1 MPEQVHT
8 AVVPRQSAAPGLTG
22 IPQTITLAPARAGA
36 SRVDRILVAAGI
48 LAAAVIIGLFVA
60 PWGPQMLDLEVYR
73 LGASTLLHGGDVY
86 SVVYPGTDLVF
97 TYPIFAAIL
106 FVPFAVMPTAV
117 AHVVVLTVSL
127 AALWVIVH
135 LTVRAVRGPRHALWW
150 SVPITL
156 AAVTA
161 HPVLQTLL
169 FGQINLVVVAL
180 VLADVLPDRGRW
192 RGVLVGIAAGIK
204 LVPGV
209 FIIYFLVTG
218 QRRAAAVSAVSTAA
232 TIGLGFAVAPAAS
245 WAYWRSYAFDPD
257 RVGGIAYV
265 TNQSILGISARVLR
279 DPHPP
284 RALTLGLSA
293 VVIVAAILIARR
305 LDRMGERLIAVSVV
319 AAGAL
324 LASPIS
330 WSHHWVWF
338 IPCVAAM
345 LPWAGRTPWRWAVL
359 AAATAILWSGP
370 MQYMPKAG
378 LRELHHTLPQEI
390 VANIYGPLAVAFL
403 VWAAVQAGHGAHHSG
418 QTVSRSSPRAA
429 SGRGRP

>member
-1 MPEQVHT
+1 VPEQVHT
-8 AVVPRQSAAPGLTG
+8 PVVPRQATAAALTG
-22 IPQTITLAPARAGA
+22 IPQTITIAPVRPPAARIE
-36 SRVDRILVAAGI
+36 RIVVAAGT
-48 LAAAVIIGLFVA
+48 LAAAVIVVLFAA
-60 PWGPQMLDLEVYR
+60 PWGSQMLDLEVYR

-86 SVVYPGTDLVF
+86 SAVYPGTDLVF

-106 FVPFAVMPTAV
+106 FVPFAVVPTAM
-117 AHVVVLTVSL
+117 AHAVVIAGSL

-135 LTVRAVRGPRHALWW
+135 LTVREVRGPRNALMWT
-150 SVPITL
+150 VPIAL
-156 AAVTA
+156 VAITA

-169 FGQINLVVVAL
+169 FGQINLVLVAL
-180 VLADVLPDRGRW
+180 VLTDVLANQGRW
-192 RGVLVGIAAGIK
+192 RGALVGIATGIK
-204 LVPGV
+204 LVPGA

-218 QRRAAAVSAVSTAA
+218 QRRAAAVSALTTAA

-245 WAYWRSYAFDPD
+245 WAYWSNYAFNAD

-305 LDRMGERLIAVSVV
+305 LYYHGERLAAVGVV
-319 AAGAL
+319 AVGAL

-338 IPCVAAM
+338 IPCVGAM
-345 LPWAGRTPWRWAVL
+345 VPWAGRSRWRWAAL
-359 AAATAILWSGP
+359 ITGTAVVWSGP

-403 VWAAVQAGHGAHHSG
+403 VWAALA
-418 QTVSRSSPRAA
+418 TRSAR
-429 SGRGRP
+429 

>member
-8 AVVPRQSAAPGLTG
+8 PVVPRQATAPALTG
-22 IPQTITLAPARAGA
+22 IPQTITIAPVRPHTL
-36 SRVDRILVAAGI
+36 RVDRIVVAAGI
-48 LAAAVIIGLFVA
+48 LAAAVVVALFAA
-60 PWGPQMLDLEVYR
+60 PWGSQMLDLEVYR

-86 SVVYPGTDLVF
+86 SAVYPGTDLVF

-106 FVPFAVMPTAV
+106 FIPFAVIPTAMAHALVV
-117 AHVVVLTVSL
+117 AGSL

-135 LTVRAVRGPRHALWW
+135 LTVREVRGPRNAVLW
-150 SVPITL
+150 SVPIAL
-156 AAVTA
+156 VAITA

-169 FGQINLVVVAL
+169 FGQINLILVAL
-180 VLADVLPDRGRW
+180 VLADLLANRGRW
-192 RGVLVGIAAGIK
+192 RGALVGIATGIK
-204 LVPGV
+204 LVPGA

-218 QRRAAAVSAVSTAA
+218 QRRAAAVSAATTAA

-245 WAYWRSYAFDPD
+245 WAYWSNYAFNAD

-305 LDRMGERLIAVSVV
+305 LDQVGERLAAVSVV
-319 AAGAL
+319 AVGAL

-338 IPCVAAM
+338 IPCVGAM
-345 LPWAGRTPWRWAVL
+345 VPWARRSTWRMAVL
-359 AAATAILWSGP
+359 IAGTAVVWIGP

-390 VANIYGPLAVAFL
+390 VANIYGPIAVAFL
-403 VWAAVQAGHGAHHSG
+403 VWAALAARPASAFARASA
-418 QTVSRSSPRAA
+418 QTSARQSTTS
-429 SGRGRP
+429 